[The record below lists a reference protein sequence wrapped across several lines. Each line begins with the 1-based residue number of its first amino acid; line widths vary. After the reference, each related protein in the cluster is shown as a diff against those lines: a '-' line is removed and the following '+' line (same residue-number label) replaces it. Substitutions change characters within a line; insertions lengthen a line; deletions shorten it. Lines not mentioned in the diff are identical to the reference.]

1 MAFLCRSLFSTLEG
15 KKIEELDHGSRLENV
30 LLLDYM
36 FWFHLFIRN
45 KLHGIKFKNRWV
57 QKHHVGKNRDSQ
69 TEKKK
74 HN

>member
-1 MAFLCRSLFSTLEG
+1 MPFLCRSLFSTLEG

-45 KLHGIKFKNRWV
+45 KLHGIKFKNR
-57 QKHHVGKNRDSQ
+57 
-69 TEKKK
+69 
-74 HN
+74 